1 MNPLLT
7 IVIPV
12 YNRERLIIR
21 TLDSIAAA
29 QKVPVSLI
37 LVDNN
42 SSDCTRA
49 VCDEWAALHRSASFH
64 IDVLEEQRT
73 GAPAARNWGLQH
85 VDTPYVYFFDS
96 DDLFS
101 TAFLSDVQSLL
112 GVQSP
117 VCESDLVFVPVRMR
131 RGNRLQ
137 PRDYERSSKPS
148 VQIVTSM
155 FSTHSMVFRTQWL
168 RSIGGWD
175 ERLSIWQ
182 DWELGVRA
190 LLHCPHLLWATEKSY
205 HEVLLHDDSITG
217 ASASARWTS
226 VLEAMKVV
234 CQEVK
239 DASLISED
247 ERRRCLRALYFRA
260 HIHAGLLS
268 REGCA
273 QGASSFS
280 VWAQEIMSSSSLA
293 QMLYGRFLRGYT
305 SKGGRGAWRLA
316 RWCLF

>member
-42 SSDCTRA
+42 SSDRSRA
-49 VCDEWAALHRSASFH
+49 VCDEWADLHRSTTFR
-64 IDVLEEQRT
+64 IDVLKEQRP
-73 GAPAARNWGLQH
+73 GAPSARNLGLQH
-85 VDTPYVYFFDS
+85 VETPFVYFFDS

-101 TAFLSDVQSLL
+101 TGFLSDVQSLL
-112 GVQSP
+112 DGQSSVQ
-117 VCESDLVFVPVRMR
+117 ETDLLFVPVQMR
-131 RGNRLQ
+131 QGGRLQ
-137 PRDYERSSKPS
+137 TRDYERSNEPS

-155 FSTHSMVFRTQWL
+155 FSTLSMVFRTEWL

-190 LLHCPHLLWATEKSY
+190 LLHCPHILWATDKSY

-226 VLEAMKVV
+226 ALEAMKVV
-234 CQEVK
+234 YQEVK
-239 DASLISED
+239 EASLIRVD
-247 ERRRCLRALYFRA
+247 EKERCLRALYFRA

-268 REGCA
+268 REGCTE
-273 QGASSFS
+273 GASVFS
-280 VWAQEIMSSSSLA
+280 DWAREMISSSSLA
-293 QMLYGRFLRGYT
+293 QKLYGRFLRGYT